1 MAGVSC
7 GVSWSNRERNGV
19 ETSIW
24 QSNRPVIEAWQEWS
38 PLAPGFS
45 QVVLHAGETI
55 FEYSKEHGFTPASG
69 KRGQHPRLAIRTS
82 FNSARSNE
90 ELPELTISVR
100 GDALP
105 FLLTPIR
112 PFPNFVEK
120 DKHRKVASQ
129 AWEVVSHWLYAATVC
144 CVDLCCHQFNVP
156 ACKAHT
162 RSPCSES
169 ASANCAS
176 KVSQEK
182 LAEMAE
188 LHRNY
193 VGLMERGES
202 NVSLLT
208 LVALAR
214 ALGVR
219 PAKLIEPV
227 R

>member
-1 MAGVSC
+1 V
-7 GVSWSNRERNGV
+7 
-19 ETSIW
+19 
-24 QSNRPVIEAWQEWS
+24 QSS
-38 PLAPGFS
+38 DPLAAF
-45 QVVLHAGETI
+45 
-55 FEYSKEHGFTPASG
+55 G
-69 KRGQHPRLAIRTS
+69 KRLRDLRLR
-82 FNSARSNE
+82 R
-90 ELPELTISVR
+90 
-100 GDALP
+100 
-105 FLLTPIR
+105 
-112 PFPNFVEK
+112 
-120 DKHRKVASQ
+120 
-129 AWEVVSHWLYAATVC
+129 
-144 CVDLCCHQFNVP
+144 
-156 ACKAHT
+156 
-162 RSPCSES
+162 
-169 ASANCAS
+169 

>member
-1 MAGVSC
+1 V
-7 GVSWSNRERNGV
+7 
-19 ETSIW
+19 
-24 QSNRPVIEAWQEWS
+24 QSS
-38 PLAPGFS
+38 HPLAVF
-45 QVVLHAGETI
+45 
-55 FEYSKEHGFTPASG
+55 G
-69 KRGQHPRLAIRTS
+69 KRLRELRLKR
-82 FNSARSNE
+82 
-90 ELPELTISVR
+90 
-100 GDALP
+100 
-105 FLLTPIR
+105 
-112 PFPNFVEK
+112 
-120 DKHRKVASQ
+120 
-129 AWEVVSHWLYAATVC
+129 
-144 CVDLCCHQFNVP
+144 
-156 ACKAHT
+156 
-162 RSPCSES
+162 
-169 ASANCAS
+169 

>member
-1 MAGVSC
+1 MLFG
-7 GVSWSNRERNGV
+7 RRLR
-19 ETSIW
+19 
-24 QSNRPVIEAWQEWS
+24 QLR
-38 PLAPGFS
+38 L
-45 QVVLHAGETI
+45 
-55 FEYSKEHGFTPASG
+55 
-69 KRGQHPRLAIRTS
+69 KR
-82 FNSARSNE
+82 
-90 ELPELTISVR
+90 
-100 GDALP
+100 
-105 FLLTPIR
+105 
-112 PFPNFVEK
+112 
-120 DKHRKVASQ
+120 
-129 AWEVVSHWLYAATVC
+129 
-144 CVDLCCHQFNVP
+144 
-156 ACKAHT
+156 
-162 RSPCSES
+162 
-169 ASANCAS
+169 